1 MAEPFVINAE
11 LKSSAQINAGLNV
24 GIPGMG
30 GTPYDGPY
38 AVTPATYREQVLATK
53 NRSMREDVTVG
64 KIPVYEVSNVTGGL
78 TLTIGIESLG
88 G

>member
-1 MAEPFVINAE
+1 MSVEVEIGGIAGIEAE
-11 LKSSAQINAGLNV
+11 LGAVQVSV
-24 GIPGMG
+24 MG

>member
-1 MAEPFVINAE
+1 MSIEVEIGGIAGIDVELGAVQVSVI
-11 LKSSAQINAGLNV
+11 
-24 GIPGMG
+24 G

-53 NRSMREDVTVG
+53 NKSMRDDVTVG
-64 KIPVYEVSNVTGGL
+64 KIPVYEVSNAADGL

>member
-1 MAEPFVINAE
+1 MSVEVEIGSVAGIEAE
-11 LKSSAQINAGLNV
+11 LGAVQVSV
-24 GIPGMG
+24 MG

-53 NRSMREDVTVG
+53 NKSMRENVTVG